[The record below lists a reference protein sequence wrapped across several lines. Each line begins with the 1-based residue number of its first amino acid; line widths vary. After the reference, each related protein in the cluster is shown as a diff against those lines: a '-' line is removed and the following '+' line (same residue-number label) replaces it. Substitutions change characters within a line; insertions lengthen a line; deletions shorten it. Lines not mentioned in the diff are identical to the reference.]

1 MISVARSMSSS
12 RARRMLMVIVAAA
25 VLLSLLAA
33 SLEVSVFADH
43 ECVCDCAT
51 GGDPCTC
58 GGCRICL
65 LISVASYIMRAAAFA
80 AVCLYTLL
88 QVCRL
93 SVHAAEIFACL
104 PARSPIT
111 LKVKLLN

>member
-12 RARRMLMVIVAAA
+12 RTRRILAVIFAVA
-25 VLLSLLAA
+25 VLLSLFAA
-33 SLEVSVFADH
+33 SVEVSALADH
-43 ECVCDCAT
+43 DCVCNCTAI
-51 GGDPCTC
+51 GGPCTC

-65 LISVASYIMRAAAFA
+65 LISVASYIMRSAAFA

-88 QVCRL
+88 QVCRI
-93 SVHAAEIFACL
+93 SAHAAEIVACL